1 MVAGT
6 GVHMGPSVSYSV
18 NPPLLPSAT
27 SCSWFTSGT
36 SFDEKLTQL
45 PSNIVRRDHQVLSF
59 FNPSR
64 NFAETKQWGVG
75 IQCKCFGSM
84 AGSVQRNPRFSK
96 LNDDDVRYF
105 EGILGTKNVVQDE
118 GKLVTSNT
126 DWMHKY
132 KGSSKLLLQPRT
144 ADQVSQILKY
154 CNSRNL
160 AVVPQGGNTGLV
172 GILSQ
177 IEPYVYEWTS
187 ERRGSISAEHGL
199 GLMKANEIFY
209 SKSRE
214 TVQVMASIKNMLD
227 PNHILNP
234 YKVLPHS
241 LIS

>member
-1 MVAGT
+1 M
-6 GVHMGPSVSYSV
+6 MMM
-18 NPPLLPSAT
+18 
-27 SCSWFTSGT
+27 
-36 SFDEKLTQL
+36 FDTLREYWVPKMLFKMRA
-45 PSNIVRRDHQVLSF
+45 SLSLQTLIGCI
-59 FNPSR
+59 S
-64 NFAETKQWGVG
+64 TK
-75 IQCKCFGSM
+75 
-84 AGSVQRNPRFSK
+84 AP
-96 LNDDDVRYF
+96 
-105 EGILGTKNVVQDE
+105 
-118 GKLVTSNT
+118 
-126 DWMHKY
+126 
-132 KGSSKLLLQPRT
+132 
-144 ADQVSQILKY
+144 VSQILKY

-172 GILSQ
+172 GVIVCLSSMNKIIYFDKILSQ

>member
-1 MVAGT
+1 
-6 GVHMGPSVSYSV
+6 
-18 NPPLLPSAT
+18 
-27 SCSWFTSGT
+27 
-36 SFDEKLTQL
+36 
-45 PSNIVRRDHQVLSF
+45 
-59 FNPSR
+59 
-64 NFAETKQWGVG
+64 
-75 IQCKCFGSM
+75 M

-172 GILSQ
+172 GVSVPVFDEVIVCLSSMNKIIYFDKILSQ

>member
-1 MVAGT
+1 
-6 GVHMGPSVSYSV
+6 
-18 NPPLLPSAT
+18 
-27 SCSWFTSGT
+27 
-36 SFDEKLTQL
+36 
-45 PSNIVRRDHQVLSF
+45 
-59 FNPSR
+59 
-64 NFAETKQWGVG
+64 
-75 IQCKCFGSM
+75 M